1 MAARRSQSRARAP
14 RPRAAMTDARTG
26 WTARVE
32 RGSLSQ
38 STAVNTISRKAAPAL
53 VQEHEGPPDR
63 RVQILSGTPGSN
75 RRPSPYR
82 AVRAGHLDGNN
93 QEERASAG
101 GIVVDP
107 SLRDRERTKVPYYDS
122 TWKCLLATQLGGG
135 CFVPCENAAS

>member
-1 MAARRSQSRARAP
+1 MA
-14 RPRAAMTDARTG
+14 DARTG

-75 RRPSPYR
+75 RRPSPYG

-107 SLRDRERTKVPYYDS
+107 SLRDRERAKVPYYEQHVEV
-122 TWKCLLATQLGGG
+122 LVGH
-135 CFVPCENAAS
+135 AAGRWLFRAV

>member
-1 MAARRSQSRARAP
+1 MA
-14 RPRAAMTDARTG
+14 DARTG

-75 RRPSPYR
+75 RRPSPYGT
-82 AVRAGHLDGNN
+82 VRAGHLRWK
-93 QEERASAG
+93 QPRRARVRGRNRPRSVPARSGAGESA
-101 GIVVDP
+101 V
-107 SLRDRERTKVPYYDS
+107 
-122 TWKCLLATQLGGG
+122 
-135 CFVPCENAAS
+135 

>member
-1 MAARRSQSRARAP
+1 MA
-14 RPRAAMTDARTG
+14 DARTG

-75 RRPSPYR
+75 RRPSPYG
-82 AVRAGHLDGNN
+82 AVRAGRLDGNN

-101 GIVVDP
+101 GARSRAVPPCRGYP
-107 SLRDRERTKVPYYDS
+107 SPQIIFAEASASCRSRNS
-122 TWKCLLATQLGGG
+122 G
-135 CFVPCENAAS
+135 C

>member
-1 MAARRSQSRARAP
+1 MA
-14 RPRAAMTDARTG
+14 DERTG

-53 VQEHEGPPDR
+53 VQEDEGPPDR

-75 RRPSPYR
+75 RRPSPYG

-101 GIVVDP
+101 GSSPIRPCAIGSGRKCRTTTARGSACWPRSWAVV
-107 SLRDRERTKVPYYDS
+107 
-122 TWKCLLATQLGGG
+122 
-135 CFVPCENAAS
+135 

>member
-1 MAARRSQSRARAP
+1 MA
-14 RPRAAMTDARTG
+14 DARTG

-75 RRPSPYR
+75 ARKMFEHAQREVRRM
-82 AVRAGHLDGNN
+82 N
-93 QEERASAG
+93 AG
-101 GIVVDP
+101 GGDDSFGVDL
-107 SLRDRERTKVPYYDS
+107 SGDSFGVDLESDRD
-122 TWKCLLATQLGGG
+122 G
-135 CFVPCENAAS
+135 F